1 MRAPCVDGPRGRG
14 AARSHSPERDEGD
27 IDHIYVVIA
36 DDHAAFRQALQMVID
51 ADRGMTV
58 VAAVGDGDAALDA
71 IVRFAPDVAVLD
83 VRMPGR
89 DGIDVAR
96 ALLEAQLSAR
106 PVIMTLDWQ
115 RSVFDRAIAA
125 GAAGYL
131 SKESALLDVVDAIRT
146 AARGDTYVA
155 PALSGA
161 FPGR

>member
-1 MRAPCVDGPRGRG
+1 
-14 AARSHSPERDEGD
+14 
-27 IDHIYVVIA
+27 
-36 DDHAAFRQALQMVID
+36 MVID

-155 PALSGA
+155 PALSAA
-161 FPGR
+161 FPGP